1 MINNVRPEIMKQLIL
16 LFLTILIMLSCKKE
30 KEETPFIPQNYK
42 FLKNE
47 FVGAAKSYN
56 SGGLISDNVE
66 FNEDLFYMY
75 SNVSYFMTDININ
88 SDSLATFHFADRQ
101 DSISTVKY
109 LQSGSDITFKRITE
123 TDPIPTSLNFV
134 DNESNLKATCTGVRF
149 VLNESLSSYLYFGEM
164 SPEYLQTLKNYL
176 KVNEK
181 IYVQQFNVIYER
193 K

>member
-1 MINNVRPEIMKQLIL
+1 MKQLIL

-30 KEETPFIPQNYK
+30 KGETPFIPQNYK

-109 LQSGSDITFKRITE
+109 LQSGTDITFNRITE

-164 SPEYLQTLKNYL
+164 SSEYLQTLKNYL

>member
-1 MINNVRPEIMKQLIL
+1 MKRLIL
-16 LFLTILIMLSCKKE
+16 LFLTIFIMLSCKKA
-30 KEETPFIPQNYK
+30 KEETSFIPQNYK

-47 FVGAAKSYN
+47 FVGVAKSYN
-56 SGGLISDNVE
+56 SDGLISDNVE

-75 SNVSYFMTDININ
+75 SNVSYFMTAIDIK

-101 DSISTVKY
+101 DSISIVKY
-109 LQSGSDITFKRITE
+109 LQSGTDITFKRITE

-134 DNESNLKATCTGVRF
+134 DNESNLKAKCTGVRF
-149 VLNESLSSYLYFGEM
+149 VLNESLSNYLYFGAM
-164 SPEYLQTLKNYL
+164 SSEYLQTLINHL